1 MQVQIEKLP
10 RSTLKITV
18 TVPNTKVKEAYEARF
33 EKVVREAE
41 ISGFR
46 KGQAPAHVVKEKTD
60 VSKLHGEVI
69 NDLLQTYY
77 VQVLKERQIAPI
89 SNPRVEIKEFDLE
102 KNFEFVATVAV
113 RPEVTVGDFKKDLKE
128 SHKKQVEKAAEEN
141 KQKNAERL
149 AKGEKL
155 EEPRINLSTN
165 EVVDTIVKHT
175 QCDLPEMLVEDERN
189 SLISRLVDQAQAVG
203 LSLEDYLKSQNKTK
217 EQLQG
222 DYSKIAE
229 KNLKAEFALA
239 HLIKTEKVTA
249 TEKDI
254 DEMIAAVGDKEAAE
268 KMQNPTQ
275 RLYIKSILEKNKL
288 LQGIIEEV
296 EERRSEPASEG
307 VDSAES
313 DTPKENENAK

>member
-1 MQVQIEKLP
+1 MQIQVEKLP
-10 RSTLKITV
+10 KSTLKITV
-18 TVPNTKVKEAYEARF
+18 TVPSEKVKEAYEARF
-33 EKVVREAE
+33 EKVVQEAE

-46 KGQAPAHVVKEKTD
+46 KGQAPAHMVKEKTD

-102 KNFEFVATVAV
+102 KDFEFTATVAV
-113 RPEVTVGDFKKDLKE
+113 RPEITVGDFKKALKE
-128 SHKKQVEKAAEEN
+128 SYKKQVEKSAD
-141 KQKNAERL
+141 
-149 AKGEKL
+149 
-155 EEPRINLSTN
+155 PTIHLSTN
-165 EVVDTIVKHT
+165 EVVDIIVKHT

-217 EQLQG
+217 ERLQG

-249 TEKDI
+249 TEKEI

-296 EERRSEPASEG
+296 EGRRSELASEG
-307 VDSAES
+307 AA
-313 DTPKENENAK
+313 PKENEDTK